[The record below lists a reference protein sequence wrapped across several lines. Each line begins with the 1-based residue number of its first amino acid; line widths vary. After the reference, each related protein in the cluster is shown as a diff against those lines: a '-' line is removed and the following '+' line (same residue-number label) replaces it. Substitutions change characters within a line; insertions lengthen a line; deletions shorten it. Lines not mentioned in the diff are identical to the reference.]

1 MGGDVTDVLIVDGKF
16 SAITDKAIEGVE
28 VIDGDECLLIPA
40 LVEAHTHLDKSLLGL
55 PWYRN
60 EVGPLLLDKI
70 TNERESKVALGIDPQ
85 VQSERQAILSMAKGS
100 TAIRS
105 HVDVDT
111 VHGLKGIEGV
121 MATRDK
127 LQDWIDIELVA
138 FPQSGLMVRQGT
150 LELMDE
156 AMQLGCE
163 VVGGLDPCAIDRDP
177 KGHLDAVFAL
187 AERYG
192 KPLDIHLHERGEM
205 GCFSME
211 LIIERIIAHG
221 MQNQVTISHA
231 FCLGHTDRQ
240 QIAQLTEQLAK
251 QGVCIMTTAPASSPA
266 PVVRELRAAGVTV
279 CSGSDGIR
287 DTWGPFGNACMLERA
302 MFIAQK
308 NNFRRDDE
316 VEVALDVCTYGGAEV
331 MGIENYGI
339 APGCDGD
346 CVLVPGESLTE
357 AIASRPPRTRV
368 LKRGRTIAED
378 GQCLLQAP

>member
-1 MGGDVTDVLIVDGKF
+1 MGADATDVLIVDGTF
-16 SAITDKAIEGVE
+16 SAITDAALDGVE
-28 VIDGDECLLIPA
+28 VIDGEHCLLIPA
-40 LVEAHTHLDKSLLGL
+40 LVEAHTHLDKSLVGL

-70 TNERESKVALGIDPQ
+70 TNERESKVALGIDPR

-100 TAIRS
+100 TFIRS

-127 LQDWIDIELVA
+127 LRGWIDIELVA
-138 FPQSGLMVRQGT
+138 FPQSGLMVREGT
-150 LELMDE
+150 VELMDQ

-177 KGHLDAVFAL
+177 KGHLDAIFAL

-211 LIIERIIAHG
+211 MIIERTIAHG

-231 FCLGHTDRQ
+231 FCLGHSDRL
-240 QIAQLTEQLAK
+240 QIARLTEQLAT
-251 QGVCIMTTAPASSPA
+251 QGISIMTTAPASSPA
-266 PVVRELRAAGVTV
+266 PVVRELREAGVTV

-316 VEVALDVCTYGGAEV
+316 VEVALDVCTHGGADV
-331 MGIENYGI
+331 MGIENYGL

-357 AIASRPPRTRV
+357 AVASRPPRRRV
-368 LKRGRTIAED
+368 LKRGKTIAEN